1 MQDLQ
6 GKVAVVTG
14 AASGIGRAI
23 AERFAE
29 EGMKIVLADV
39 EEGPLKAAEA
49 EMKLEGADV
58 LAVKTDVSKCD
69 EVEALAQATVEAY
82 RTAHI
87 LVNNAGVGMPGVAW
101 EISQKDWEWVLGVN
115 LWGVIHGIRAF
126 VPIML
131 EHGEPGHII
140 NTASIAGLTSGG
152 GMSPYN
158 VSKHG
163 VVTLSECLHH
173 DLRAKDSLIQV
184 SVLCPGWVD
193 TRINESDRNR
203 PIGPVADDD
212 LDDGGRMVQKMI
224 GTALKGGL
232 PPREVAE
239 LVLRAV
245 IENKFY
251 ILPHPHWKNMIEGR
265 MKDILE
271 ERTPVVVV
279 PPDA

>member
-69 EVEALAQATVEAY
+69 EVEALAQATVKAY

-87 LVNNAGVGMPGVAW
+87 LVNNAGVGMPGAAW

-265 MKDILE
+265 MRDILE
-271 ERTPVVVV
+271 ERTPMVVV